1 VPKLF
6 RWGHW
11 SWLTLIPRIE
21 HGRPTQLCHP
31 LVFTL
36 IDSIMY
42 IGHMAQLSFTAIY
55 RPSSKR
61 CINLFTAL
69 PQRSIYTL
77 VDVYNTKELFNSS
90 GLSERF
96 VVAGLVSQE
105 EEEREPKSSGSGNM
119 MESQRVCFLWPWWSL
134 MCFPMPPIPIILKH
148 SFLFLFGSHNHFTV
162 KLKFFIHIFTW
173 WHSTMV
179 RREKEEMRVKE
190 QPVWEHAGKLKL
202 WLY

>member
-1 VPKLF
+1 VVLNLF
-6 RWGHW
+6 PPGVDGNSRSCQCHW
-11 SWLTLIPRIE
+11 LSSYA
-21 HGRPTQLCHP
+21 QKCHP

-36 IDSIMY
+36 TPSKICINWFF
-42 IGHMAQLSFTAIY
+42 FTAQHY
-55 RPSSKR
+55 HQK
-61 CINLFTAL
+61 
-69 PQRSIYTL
+69 QGSIYTL
-77 VDVYNTKELFNSS
+77 ISVNYREELFNSS

-119 MESQRVCFLWPWWSL
+119 MESQRVCFLWPWGSL
-134 MCFPMPPIPIILKH
+134 MRFPMPPIPIILKH

-162 KLKFFIHIFTW
+162 KLNFFIHIFTW